1 MPSTKLP
8 FIATRTARTTL
19 LACAIG
25 LGAAC
30 GGGGSSSGPAP
41 VPVPAP
47 APSPGPS
54 PAPMP
59 PPSADEAARF
69 LMQSS
74 FGPSETDIARVQ
86 TLGYSGWIDEQFSI
100 AATKHLPYVQANYSL
115 LLFGGN
121 FAFMQDSFWQQAI
134 PASDQLRQR
143 VKFALSEILVVSAES
158 GTIATASDGLASYVD
173 LLGEHAFG
181 NYRTLLE
188 AVATSPMMGIY
199 LSHLRNQKADPVT
212 GRVPDENF
220 AREVMQLFSIGLAE
234 INLDGAPKLVNGQ
247 PVETY
252 TNADITGLAR
262 VFTGWSWAAQDTSN
276 ASFNGGGTAY
286 ADRILRPMQ
295 PYPQFHETGEKTFL
309 NVTIPGGTSAQASLT
324 IALDTLF
331 NHPNL
336 CPFIGRQLIQRL
348 VTSNPTSGYIGRVS
362 ATCANNSA
370 GVRGDMKSIVRAI
383 LLDDEARNAAGLT
396 NPQFGKLREPVLRLS
411 QWARC
416 FGATSASG
424 NWQIRNLDSP
434 ATSLGQQPLRA
445 PSVFNFFRPGYV
457 PANTAI
463 ADAGLVAP
471 EFQIT
476 GETSVA
482 GYTNFMQATIS
493 SGVGVS
499 REVRASYAGELA
511 VADNADALI
520 DRINRCLMAGTMGTQ
535 QRQEI
540 RDAVNAIAV
549 TAPNGR
555 ANRVY
560 TAVLL
565 TMASPDYLVQ
575 K

>member
-41 VPVPAP
+41 APVPAP

-54 PAPMP
+54 PAPLP
-59 PPSADEAARF
+59 PPSADEASRF
-69 LMQSS
+69 LMQST
-74 FGPSETDIARVQ
+74 FGPSETEIARVQ
-86 TLGYSGWIDEQFSI
+86 SLGFSGWIDEQFSFVPS
-100 AATKHLPYVQANYSL
+100 KHLPYVQANYSL

-134 PASDQLRQR
+134 PAPDQLRQR
-143 VKFALSEILVVSAES
+143 VKFALSQIVVVSAES
-158 GTIATASDGLASYVD
+158 GTIATASDGLANYID

-220 AREVMQLFSIGLAE
+220 AREVMQLFSIGLTE
-234 INLDGAPKLVNGQ
+234 INLDGTPKLVNGQ

-286 ADRILRPMQ
+286 TDRILRPMQ
-295 PYPQFHETGEKTFL
+295 PYPQFHETGIKTFL
-309 NVTIPGGTSAQASLT
+309 NVTIPANTSAQASLT

-348 VTSNPTSGYIGRVS
+348 VTSNPSSAYTARVS
-362 ATCANNSA
+362 AACANNGA
-370 GVRGDMKSIVRAI
+370 GVRGDMKAIVRAI
-383 LLDDEARNAAGLT
+383 LLDAEARSSAGLAD
-396 NPQFGKLREPVLRLS
+396 PQFGKLREPVLRLS

-424 NWQIRNLDSP
+424 NWQIRNLDSA

-445 PSVFNFFRPGYV
+445 PSVFNFYRPGYV
-457 PANTAI
+457 PASTAI
-463 ADAGLVAP
+463 AAAGLVAP

-482 GYTNFMQATIS
+482 GYTNFMQAAIS
-493 SGVGVS
+493 SGVGVG
-499 REVRASYAGELA
+499 REVRAAYTNELA
-511 VADNADALI
+511 VADDADALI
-520 DRINRCLMAGTMGTQ
+520 DRVNRCLMAGTMGTQ

-565 TMASPDYLVQ
+565 TMASPEYLVQ

>member
-1 MPSTKLP
+1 MRGLKDT
-8 FIATRTARTTL
+8 TRAAL
-19 LACAIG
+19 LACAVVVG
-25 LGAAC
+25 VSAC
-30 GGGGSSSGPAP
+30 GSGSSSGGGT
-41 VPVPAP
+41 PAP
-47 APSPGPS
+47 APLP
-54 PAPMP
+54 PAPP
-59 PPSADEAARF
+59 AGSPTADDAARF
-69 LMQSS
+69 LMQAS
-74 FGPSETDIARVQ
+74 FGPNDADIARVQ
-86 TLGYSGWIDEQFSI
+86 TLGYSGWIDEQFALPQI
-100 AATKHLPYVQANYSL
+100 QHLTYVKANYNAP
-115 LLFGGN
+115 LFGGN
-121 FAFMQDSFWQQAI
+121 FVFMQDSFWQQAI
-134 PASDQLRQR
+134 PAPDQLRQR
-143 VKFALSEILVVSAES
+143 VKFALSQIVVVSAEN
-158 GTIATASDGLASYVD
+158 GTIATAADGLANYVD
-173 LLGEHAFG
+173 LLGQHAFG
-181 NYRTLLE
+181 NYRALLE

-220 AREVMQLFSIGLAE
+220 AREVMQLFSIGLTE

-252 TNADITGLAR
+252 SNADITGLAR

-286 ADRILRPMQ
+286 ADRIVRPMQ
-295 PYPQFHETGEKTFL
+295 PYPQFHETGAKTFL
-309 NVTIPGGTSAQASLT
+309 NLTVPANTSAQDSLKL
-324 IALDTLF
+324 ALDTLF

-348 VTSNPTSGYIGRVS
+348 VTSNPAPAYVGRVS
-362 ATCANNSA
+362 AACVNNGG
-370 GVRGDMKSIVRAI
+370 GVRGDMKAIVRAI
-383 LLDDEARNAAGLT
+383 LLDGDARSGGST
-396 NPQFGKLREPVLRLS
+396 DPQFGKLREPVLRLS

-416 FGATSASG
+416 FGATSTSG
-424 NWQIRNLDSP
+424 NWLIRNLDSP

-457 PANTAI
+457 PPNTAI

-482 GYTNFMQATIS
+482 GYTNFMQGVIS
-493 SGVGVS
+493 AGVGVG
-499 REVRASYAGELA
+499 RDVRAAFTPELA
-511 VADNADALI
+511 VADNTDALI
-520 DRINRCLMAGTMGTQ
+520 DRINRCLMAGAMGTQ

-540 RDAVNAIAV
+540 RDAVNAISA

-565 TMASPDYLVQ
+565 TMASPEYLVQ